1 MKVPRYRAAAKY
13 GFNMTPMIDVVF
25 QLIIFFLVAS
35 HLARN
40 ESLMPLQ
47 LPTAKSGEEDTD
59 FETPRI
65 TINVKPDGTLWMTG
79 QPIAP
84 DRLVDTFRELRN
96 KEGDNLEVSS
106 RGSRQAAY
114 RHAEPVMWACTQAG
128 IWNVT
133 YAVFREQTQ

>member
-1 MKVPRYRAAAKY
+1 MKIPRYRAAAKY
-13 GFNMTPMIDVVF
+13 SFNMTPMIDVVF

-96 KEGDNLEVSS
+96 KEGDNLEVLKLL
-106 RGSRQAAY
+106 QK
-114 RHAEPVMWACTQAG
+114 
-128 IWNVT
+128 
-133 YAVFREQTQ
+133 